1 MKRCNS
7 LLAVAALSIAVAGSA
22 VAADLTI
29 AIPSGSDSEGLRRA
43 GPVYGEMMGMDV
55 VVVEAPYDNL
65 YEKTSNDAM
74 NKTGNFDL
82 IMIDAVWGPFF
93 FANGLVEELNP
104 YYQALGTDGPDND
117 FIATTL
123 ALCRWPYETGRYVCL
138 PYNGNSQLYFYDHA
152 ALAEAGLEGA
162 PDTWEKLFPI
172 LEKISEEG
180 KGRRFGYIVRGQQ
193 GDPIVSNFLPVL
205 WSFGGRMFDENGDPS
220 MNDANAQQALEF
232 YLKLRN
238 VSPPG
243 AAIFDADEIATYL
256 STGGVVSAINWP
268 NWVALYEDPEQS
280 RVVGKMAY
288 GRIPNGTHVGKSHIG
303 IWQLLIPKG
312 AEHKQAAFDF
322 MHWATSK
329 EQIKIAT
336 RDHGTPPVRF
346 SVFTDPELTS
356 KPEFRYLPHLL
367 SSLTYSQHAPLEPR
381 WFEILDSV
389 GVYLSEAVAGEK
401 TVAEALDAAQAAL
414 IKIRAKDQ

>member
-1 MKRCNS
+1 MKK
-7 LLAVAALSIAVAGSA
+7 LETWLVAAVLSMAVAGSA
-22 VAADLTI
+22 AAADLTI
-29 AIPSGSDSEGLRRA
+29 AIPAGSDSNGLRAA
-43 GPVYGEMMGMDV
+43 GPVYGEMMGIDV
-55 VVVEAPYDNL
+55 VVVEAPYEAL
-65 YEKTSNDAM
+65 YEKTANDAM

-93 FANGLVEELNP
+93 FGNGLVEELKP
-104 YYQALGTDGPDND
+104 YYEALGTDGPDND

-152 ALAEAGLEGA
+152 ALADAGLEGA
-162 PDTWEKLFPI
+162 PDTWEKLYPV

-180 KGRRFGYIVRGQQ
+180 KGRKFGYIVRGQQ

-220 MNDANAQQALEF
+220 MNNANAQQALEF

-367 SSLTYSQHAPLEPR
+367 SALTYSQHAPLEPR

-401 TVAEALDAAQAAL
+401 TVNEALDAAQAAL
-414 IKIRAKDQ
+414 IEIRAKDK

>member
-1 MKRCNS
+1 MKK
-7 LLAVAALSIAVAGSA
+7 LEKWLVAAVLSMGVAGSA
-22 VAADLTI
+22 AAADLTI
-29 AIPSGSDSEGLRRA
+29 AIPAGSDSNGLRAA

-55 VVVEAPYDNL
+55 VVVEAPYEAL
-65 YEKTSNDAM
+65 YEKTANDAM

-93 FANGLVEELNP
+93 FGNGLTEELNP
-104 YYQALGTDGPDND
+104 YYEALGTDGPDND

-152 ALAEAGLEGA
+152 ALADAGLEGA
-162 PDTWEKLFPI
+162 PDTWEKLYPV

-180 KGRRFGYIVRGQQ
+180 KGRKFGYIVRGQQ

-220 MNDANAQQALEF
+220 MNNANAQQALEF

-367 SSLTYSQHAPLEPR
+367 SALTYSQHAPLEPR

-401 TVAEALDAAQAAL
+401 TVNEALDAAQAAL
-414 IKIRAKDQ
+414 IEIRAKDK

>member
-1 MKRCNS
+1 MKR
-7 LLAVAALSIAVAGSA
+7 LEVWIAAAVLSMGVAGG
-22 VAADLTI
+22 AAAAELTI
-29 AIPSGSDSEGLRRA
+29 AIPAGSDSNGLRAA
-43 GPVYGEMMGMDV
+43 GPIYGEMMGIDV
-55 VVVEAPYDNL
+55 TVVEAPYEAL
-65 YEKTSNDAM
+65 YEKTANDAM

-117 FIATTL
+117 FIWTTL

-152 ALAEAGLEGA
+152 ALAEAGLQGA
-162 PDTWEKLFPI
+162 PDTWEKLLPV

-180 KGRRFGYIVRGQQ
+180 GGRKFGYIVRGQQ

-205 WSFGGRMFDENGDPS
+205 WSFGGSMFDENGDPS
-220 MNDANAQQALEF
+220 MNNANAQQALDF

-268 NWVALYEDPEQS
+268 NWIALYEDPEQS

-312 AEHKQAAFDF
+312 SENKQAAFDF
-322 MHWATSK
+322 EYWATSK

-356 KPEFRYLPHLL
+356 QPAFRYLPHLL
-367 SSLTYSQHAPLEPR
+367 DSLTYSQHAPLEPR

-401 TVAEALDAAQAAL
+401 TVAEALDAAQTAL
-414 IKIRAKDQ
+414 VEIRAKDQ